1 MAQPQYTVT
10 GDVGPELNGQTV
22 YIQDFDTSEPI
33 DSAVVADGRF
43 VITSP
48 TSSDPSL
55 ARLYI
60 AGRRGPI
67 FVLEPGTIS
76 FDAKGIPSGTDLNR
90 AIADYNAAASALM
103 TKYNSL
109 PTDSTGMAARSA
121 IVAEYEALASNTLK
135 DNADNPVGYYVFI
148 QDAYEMDAATLDKAL
163 ATYPAMARYER
174 VKDLQ
179 ESLRR
184 SEATGVGKKY
194 TDFAVTYNGKT
205 TRLSDMLSTSPNEV
219 TLVDFWAS
227 WCGPCIRETRTIKK
241 LLEKYGPDGGLKVVG
256 VAVWDDPAD
265 TERAI
270 ATHQLPW
277 PQIINAQSIPT
288 DIYGI
293 SGIPHIMLIA
303 PDGTILS
310 RGLQGE
316 ALVSAV
322 EQAVAKYAGSKPDSD
337 KSAE

>member
-1 MAQPQYTVT
+1 MAQPQYTVQ
-10 GDVGPELNGQTV
+10 GEVGTELNGQTV

-43 VITSP
+43 VITASG
-48 TSSDPSL
+48 SSEATL
-55 ARLYI
+55 ARLNL

-67 FVLEPGTIS
+67 FVLEPGTIT
-76 FDAKGIPSGTDLNR
+76 FDAKGLPSGTPSNR
-90 AIADYNAAASALM
+90 ALADYSLAAAALSA
-103 TKYNSL
+103 KYNSL
-109 PTDSTGMAARSA
+109 PTDSAGTEARRA
-121 IVAEYEALASNTLK
+121 VVAEYDALTDNTLK
-135 DNADNPVGYYVFI
+135 ANAENPVGYYIFI
-148 QDAYEMDAATLDKAL
+148 QDAYEMDAAALDKAL
-163 ATYPAMARYER
+163 AQYPAMARYER

-205 TRLSDMLSTSPNEV
+205 TRLSDLLSTDPGEV

-241 LLEKYGPDGGLKVVG
+241 LLEKYGNGGGLKVVG

-316 ALVSAV
+316 ALVAEV
-322 EQAVAKYAGSKPDSD
+322 EQAVARYAGAQSGSDS
-337 KSAE
+337 ATE